1 LSFRWLVF
9 TDKEPKPTKRL
20 QEKSGK
26 MEEKQAARLQKV
38 NFTPYFYSYFYFFY
52 VDAFIRR

>member
-1 LSFRWLVF
+1 MSFRWFVF

-38 NFTPYFYSYFYFFY
+38 NFTPYFYSYFIFFL
-52 VDAFIRR
+52 R